1 LSGVS
6 SFVQRHLKALKAAS
20 PSQGGR
26 PQSGSGSGSGG
37 SGSGGSISKGIAGA
51 LGQYSGQGSGGGIFK
66 GIAGALSGISG
77 YGSGGGNGAGQASRT
92 LLMRG
97 CVGLDVAHCQ
107 RLLNAKES
115 HTPPLIVDGIF
126 GPKTERKVR
135 EFQIRRGLACDGI
148 IGPATLKA
156 LQS

>member
-1 LSGVS
+1 M
-6 SFVQRHLKALKAAS
+6 
-20 PSQGGR
+20 GGH
-26 PQSGSGSGSGG
+26 
-37 SGSGGSISKGIAGA
+37 
-51 LGQYSGQGSGGGIFK
+51 GSGGGVMN
-66 GIAGALSGISG
+66 GLAGALSGIKG
-77 YGSGGGNGAGQASRT
+77 YGSGGGNGAGAGQASRT

-97 CVGLDVAHCQ
+97 CVGLDVALCQ

-115 HTPPLIVDGIF
+115 RTPSLAVDGIF